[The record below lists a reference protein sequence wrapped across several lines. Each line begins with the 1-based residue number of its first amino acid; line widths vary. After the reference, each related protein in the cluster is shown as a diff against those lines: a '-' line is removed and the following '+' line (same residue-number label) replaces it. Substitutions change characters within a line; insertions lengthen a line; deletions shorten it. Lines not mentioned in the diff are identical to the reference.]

1 MTANVTIGPG
11 GAPGKYTIYAAS
23 WDGRLWQVNAADG
36 KDNAPPAK
44 FMPPNGKPYAM
55 NLFKNVLVH
64 PQRAG
69 LWRQPERRLRL

>member
-36 KDNAPPAK
+36 KDIVPPAK

-55 NLFKNVLVH
+55 NLFNNVIYTH
-64 PQRAG
+64 NAQGR
-69 LWRQPERRLRL
+69 